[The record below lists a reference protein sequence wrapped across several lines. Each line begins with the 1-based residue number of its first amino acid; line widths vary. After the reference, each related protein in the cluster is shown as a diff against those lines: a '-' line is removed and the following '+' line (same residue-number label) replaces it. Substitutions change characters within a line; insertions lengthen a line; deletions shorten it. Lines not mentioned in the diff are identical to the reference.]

1 MMETGRL
8 RDQLYLASV
17 VALLLLMSMMS
28 GYAAAAIAAFLFV
41 VGLFLYPGMRRTA
54 IISASVAAVVAVLI
68 VLIRSLI
75 QG

>member
-28 GYAAAAIAAFLFV
+28 GYAAAAIAALLFV
-41 VGLFLYPGMRRTA
+41 VGLYLYPAMRRTA
-54 IISASVAAVVAVLI
+54 IISGVVAAVVAGLI
-68 VLIRSLI
+68 VLFRSLFP
-75 QG
+75 G